1 MTEDSKGKSL
11 NLCYIEHI
19 YGRTV
24 QVSWVEKWVSG
35 SVQVKANMFCD
46 WASRGIEKNASLRSR
61 TEKWEVPE
69 GIVERSV

>member
-1 MTEDSKGKSL
+1 VWAVSKSL
-11 NLCYIEHI
+11 KL
-19 YGRTV
+19 
-24 QVSWVEKWVSG
+24 SWVEKWVSG

-46 WASRGIEKNASLRSR
+46 WASRRIEKNASLRSR